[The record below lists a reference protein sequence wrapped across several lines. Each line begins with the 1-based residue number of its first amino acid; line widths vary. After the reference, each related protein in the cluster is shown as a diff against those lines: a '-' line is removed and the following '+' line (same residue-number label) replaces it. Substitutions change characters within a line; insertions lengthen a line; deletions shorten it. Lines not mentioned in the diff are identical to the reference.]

1 MVLIMNKQI
10 LDRISRNKYIVYLD
24 NIGIDID
31 AIKKEIT
38 KNISEN
44 EIEIFFNRSQQRL
57 SPNVYLDSVVFMYA
71 CKYLYSNYKSSMIF
85 ENETK
90 LDIKTIIA
98 TSHSLIQRPN
108 IPKPY
113 DVKVGFKEP
122 DHEGDFRVISRFERE
137 LSEKHYGEKGQ
148 NKGGVIFEGLLPY
161 KIEMNPLIDKFP
173 SNQIWENSYYVGEPF
188 IQGFNASVDSIES
201 QYVLWINSQ
210 LLNMLGLRL
219 DNYNNGLRA
228 LNSNN
233 EVVLIFRCWRDQLIG
248 NGASFVGVSSN
259 IAKLEGCD
267 LILREDYFNK
277 LKKIVPNVVYYTE
290 VL

>member
-1 MVLIMNKQI
+1 MNKQV
-10 LDRISRNKYIVYLD
+10 LDRISRNKYIIHLD
-24 NIGIDID
+24 SVGIDVD
-31 AIKKEIT
+31 AIKKEII
-38 KNISEN
+38 KNIDEN
-44 EIEIFFNRSQQRL
+44 EIETFVNRSQQRL
-57 SPNVYLDSVVFMYA
+57 SPNVYLDSIVFM
-71 CKYLYSNYKSSMIF
+71 CVCQYLHSKYKSSMIF
-85 ENETK
+85 ENELK

-98 TSHSLIQRPN
+98 TSQSLIKRPN

-113 DVKVGFKEP
+113 DVKGGFKEP
-122 DHEGDFRVISRFERE
+122 GYEGDFRVISRFERE

-148 NKGGVIFEGLLPY
+148 NKGGVIFEGLLPC
-161 KIEMNPLIDKFP
+161 KIEMNPLIEKFS
-173 SNQIWENSYYVGEPF
+173 SNHIWENSYYVGEPF
-188 IQGFNASVDSIES
+188 IQGFNANIDSIES

-210 LLNMLGLRL
+210 LLNMLGLKL

-233 EVVLIFRCWRDQLIG
+233 EIVLMFRCWRDQLIG
-248 NGASFVGVSSN
+248 NGASFVGVDSN

-277 LKKIVPNVVYYTE
+277 LKKIIPNVVYYTE

>member
-10 LDRISRNKYIVYLD
+10 LDRISRNKYIVCLD

-31 AIKKEIT
+31 AIKKEIA
-38 KNISEN
+38 KNINEN
-44 EIEIFFNRSQQRL
+44 KIETFVNRSQQRL
-57 SPNVYLDSVVFMYA
+57 SPNVYLDSVVFTYV
-71 CKYLYSNYKSSMIF
+71 CKYLYNNYKSSMVF

-98 TSHSLIQRPN
+98 TSQSLIQRPN
-108 IPKPY
+108 IPKPS
-113 DVKVGFKEP
+113 DIKGGFKEP
-122 DHEGDFRVISRFERE
+122 GYEGDFRVISRFEIE
-137 LSEKHYGEKGQ
+137 LNEKHYGEKKQ

-161 KIEMNPLIDKFP
+161 KIEMNPLVEKFS
-173 SNQIWENSYYVGEPF
+173 SNHIWEDSYYVGEPF
-188 IQGFNASVDSIES
+188 VQGFNANIDSIES
-201 QYVLWINSQ
+201 QYALWINSQ
-210 LLNMLGLRL
+210 LLNMLGLKL

-233 EVVLIFRCWRDQLIG
+233 EVVLTYRCWRDRLIG
-248 NGASFVGVSSN
+248 NGASFVGIDSN
-259 IAKLEGCD
+259 IAQLEGCD

-277 LKKIVPNVVYYTE
+277 LKKIIPNVVYYTE